1 MTANHAVAIAH
12 HANWI
17 WDQLNADATVS
28 TDTYA
33 WVADDLEKA
42 ETCAD
47 YYRFEEA
54 GQWIISAARQVF
66 GVYSDTY
73 SQVVR
78 FYS

>member
-1 MTANHAVAIAH
+1 MSTNHHVAIAH

-47 YYRFEEA
+47 CYRLEEA
-54 GQWIISAARQVF
+54 GKWIISAARQVF

-73 SQVVR
+73 SQFVR

>member
-1 MTANHAVAIAH
+1 MPTNHAVAIAH

-33 WVADDLEKA
+33 WVAADLEKA

-47 YYRFEEA
+47 CYRFQEA

-66 GVYSDTY
+66 GVYSSTY
-73 SQVVR
+73 SELAH